1 MWFTKRRDDRH
12 ELGSSRRRRG
22 GIGLSGKLLLAVV
35 LPVGGFLV
43 FGDAASANTFGGY
56 ELHAPCCN
64 GDPLYGTRANIS
76 IPASSSNWNPGS
88 AHCIV
93 GRSDAEDDNLGKL
106 IQTGFLRCASGYSL
120 DGTCSLTNNLVN
132 FVETNSGSGYT
143 CYPKGAVSY
152 GTTHKYT
159 VDKGSTSTWT
169 AYIDGVADAHTI
181 SMGNAQYLVE
191 SLEYTGG
198 TGGSFTA
205 SATYG
210 SGLAWQRWN
219 GSIWFTVQS
228 AYVLITSGS
237 GWSVSGGP
245 PNVWSASH

>member
-1 MWFTKRRDDRH
+1 MQPVREHKRPSKADPRLVR
-12 ELGSSRRRRG
+12 LS
-22 GIGLSGKLLLAVV
+22 IGLLAIVT
-35 LPVGGFLV
+35 
-43 FGDAASANTFGGY
+43 AALALSTAARANTFGGY
-56 ELHAPCCN
+56 ELNAPCCN

-76 IPASSSNWNPGS
+76 IPSSSSNWNPGS
-88 AHCIV
+88 IHCLLA
-93 GRSDAEDDNLGKL
+93 RSDAEDDTLVKL
-106 IQTGFLRCASGYSL
+106 IQTGFLRCASGWSL

-132 FVETNSGSGYT
+132 FVETNNGSGYT

-169 AYIDGVADAHTI
+169 AYIDGVADTHTI
-181 SMGNAQYLVE
+181 SMGNAQYLIE
-191 SLEYTGG
+191 SGEYGG
-198 TGGSFTA
+198 DTSGSFTA

-219 GSIWFTVQS
+219 GSTWFTVQS
-228 AYVLITSGS
+228 AYVFITSGS

-245 PNVWSASH
+245 PNTWTISH